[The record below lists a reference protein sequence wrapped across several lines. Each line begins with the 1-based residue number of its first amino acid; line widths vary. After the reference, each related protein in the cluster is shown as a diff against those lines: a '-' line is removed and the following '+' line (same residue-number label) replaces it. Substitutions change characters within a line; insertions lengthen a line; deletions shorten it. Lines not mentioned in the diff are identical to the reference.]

1 MKTSK
6 IITNCIKNG
15 GKIITCGNG
24 GSLCDAQ
31 HMAAEFTGRFQSDRR
46 PLPAICINDP
56 AYITAVANDYGYEHV
71 FSRYIEGVGRPNDVL
86 IAFTT
91 SGKSKNVIAAL
102 ELASEMGIES
112 IIVTGPMGYNNAQL
126 LLIGAD
132 CNFQYMKSETTAEI
146 QEETIKWIH
155 QTLREVEE
163 LL

>member
-1 MKTSK
+1 MKTSE
-6 IITNCIKNG
+6 IIVNCIKNG

-71 FSRYIEGVGRPNDVL
+71 FSRYIKAVGSPKDVL

-102 ELASEMGIES
+102 ECASEMGIEPLM
-112 IIVTGPMGYNNAQL
+112 VTGKRGIMNGGPKL
-126 LLIGAD
+126 EHTD
-132 CNFQYMKSETTAEI
+132 CNYEWVDGYSTAEI